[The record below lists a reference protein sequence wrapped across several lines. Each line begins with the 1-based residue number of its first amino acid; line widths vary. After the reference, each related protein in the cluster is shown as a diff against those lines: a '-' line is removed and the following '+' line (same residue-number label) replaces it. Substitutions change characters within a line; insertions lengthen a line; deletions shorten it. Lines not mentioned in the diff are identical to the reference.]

1 MSPLTSVKHFHLTP
15 AALLKSLLIAGG
27 AFMLMGTVTALW
39 QNPFFTRMTPTSG
52 YEYWLLTAESILI
65 GLYFAVPKAVVS
77 GTCSTV
83 GGVLGFLGI
92 ACPVCNKIL
101 LLLFG
106 SGLLLSYFEPIRLY
120 VGIVGIILLAIAVQ
134 RKLSFSTMQA
144 LAG

>member
-1 MSPLTSVKHFHLTP
+1 MKKFPFSS

-27 AFMLMGTVTALW
+27 AFVLMGTVTALW

-52 YEYWLLTAESILI
+52 YEYWLLIAESVLL
-65 GLYFAVPKAVVS
+65 GLYFGIPKAVAA
-77 GTCSTV
+77 TACSTV

-120 VGIVGIILLAIAVQ
+120 VGLIGIVLLGFAVQ
-134 RKLSFSTMQA
+134 RKLSFLTIPVE
-144 LAG
+144 GR

>member
-1 MSPLTSVKHFHLTP
+1 MKQFPLTSAQLLK
-15 AALLKSLLIAGG
+15 ALLITGV
-27 AFMLMGTVTALW
+27 AFVLMGTVTALW

-52 YEYWLLTAESILI
+52 YEYWLLTAESVLL
-65 GLYFAVPKAVVS
+65 GLYFGIPKAVVA
-77 GTCSTV
+77 GTCSTL

-120 VGIVGIILLAIAVQ
+120 VGIIGILLLAFAVQ
-134 RKLSFSTMQA
+134 RKFSFLLIHA
-144 LAG
+144 EIR